1 MFPFSL
7 PLPPIREYPS
17 FSVKSKEDEI
27 DSSAVS
33 KKEGEEY
40 HGKIMTDSKF
50 TENCDKEFDDIAI
63 SEEVTTEERREY

>member
-27 DSSAVS
+27 NSSVS
-33 KKEGEEY
+33 KEEGEEY
-40 HGKIMTDSKF
+40 HDKIMTESKF
-50 TENCDKEFDDIAI
+50 TQNGDKEFDDIAI
-63 SEEVTTEERREY
+63 SEEVTTEERWEY

>member
-27 DSSAVS
+27 NSSVS
-33 KKEGEEY
+33 KEEGEEY

-50 TENCDKEFDDIAI
+50 TENCYKEFDDIAI
-63 SEEVTTEERREY
+63 SEEVTTEERWEY